1 VNKFFLEYKDYYHL
15 DELKNIFNDSK
26 SLIIFDTNIFLDL
39 YSYPVGTRQS
49 IMNSIDQLQGI
60 LWSPH
65 HVFLEYH
72 KNRREVI
79 HKSKKNLD
87 EIQNTLGSF
96 ASGNCLNISSIST
109 YKSKYG
115 KFHSELTDSIQKII
129 DKYTPLY
136 AELQKQLTNDIEPI
150 RSKINT
156 YKKQDTVSLTGDDP
170 VLNFLT
176 SKYSDDNI
184 GEPYSAERLAELFV
198 ECDARILKKIPPA
211 FKDNSKSGKFTY
223 RGVEYD
229 SKYGDFIIYKQ
240 ILDYCSAK
248 KIANVFFISNDVK
261 RDWREPVPHENDKYY
276 GARREL
282 KAEAYLEA
290 NIENLI
296 LLDLNEYFKV
306 LGIDLSP
313 DVVQDIE
320 ALKRFNNEKKK
331 LINHK
336 RTQELKE
343 SLEILDKLKDGPID
357 ILNDFIKSS
366 KNQHYIPLIQRHY
379 PELFNKLKQYNLE
392 SLKNVPP
399 KMVDSSFAEA
409 VQTAQATHASRI
421 YPSFAEAVKTA
432 QAAHTSG
439 IYPGLAEAV
448 KTAQAAQASGI
459 YPSLAEAVKTAQA
472 AHASGIYP
480 SLAEAVKTA
489 QAAHASGIYPSLAEA
504 VKTAQATLN
513 THTTNSGDDILQN
526 LTPEEIRKIEEEMII
541 KNIFPINERD
551 S

>member
-15 DELKNIFNDSK
+15 DELKNIFNDNK

-49 IMNSIDQLQGI
+49 IMNSIDQLNGI

-79 HKSKKNLD
+79 YRSKKNLD

-129 DKYTPLY
+129 DQYTPLY
-136 AELQKQLTNDIEPI
+136 ADLQKQLTKDIEPI

-170 VLNFLT
+170 VLNFLI
-176 SKYSDDNI
+176 SKYSDDHI

-198 ECDARILKKIPPA
+198 ECDERILKKIPPA

-248 KIANVFFISNDVK
+248 KIPNVFFISNDVK
-261 RDWREPVPHENDKYY
+261 RDWREPVPHESDKYY

-296 LLDLNEYFKV
+296 LLDLNEYFTV
-306 LGIDLSP
+306 LGIALSP

-336 RTQELKE
+336 KVQEIKE
-343 SLEILDKLKDGPID
+343 SLEVLDKLKDEPID
-357 ILNDFIKSS
+357 ILNNFINSS
-366 KNQHYIPLIQRHY
+366 KNQHYIPLIQQHY
-379 PELFNKLKQYNLE
+379 PELFNKLKKYNIE
-392 SLKNVPP
+392 SLKNLPP
-399 KMVDSSFAEA
+399 KMVDPIFEDVAAVRAAAARGIYPSFEDAAARAAARGIYPSFEDAAARAAAARAAAARGIYPSFEDVAAARAAARGIYPSFEDA
-409 VQTAQATHASRI
+409 VQTALKA
-421 YPSFAEAVKTA
+421 
-432 QAAHTSG
+432 
-439 IYPGLAEAV
+439 
-448 KTAQAAQASGI
+448 
-459 YPSLAEAVKTAQA
+459 
-472 AHASGIYP
+472 
-480 SLAEAVKTA
+480 
-489 QAAHASGIYPSLAEA
+489 
-504 VKTAQATLN
+504 
-513 THTTNSGDDILQN
+513 HTTNLGDDVPQN
-526 LTPEEIRKIEEEMII
+526 LTPEEIRKIEEDMIV
-541 KNIFPINERD
+541 KNIYPINKKD
-551 S
+551 F